1 VKRFSKEPR
10 EGAGVTIALDESE
23 MQSVIRLEGVIDIS
37 SASELKEL
45 LIAVLGAGREVRIS
59 LEGASG
65 LDVTAVELLW
75 AAEHEAVKAG
85 IKLSPTA
92 PVPATILASLEEAG
106 LSVFGI
112 VDQAGVASEV
122 AS

>member
-1 VKRFSKEPR
+1 
-10 EGAGVTIALDESE
+10 VTIALEESE

-59 LEGASG
+59 LEGARD

-75 AAEHEAVKAG
+75 AAEREAVKAG
-85 IKLSPTA
+85 IKLSPA
-92 PVPATILASLEEAG
+92 ASVPVPISASLEEAG
-106 LSVFGI
+106 LSLFGT

-122 AS
+122 AG